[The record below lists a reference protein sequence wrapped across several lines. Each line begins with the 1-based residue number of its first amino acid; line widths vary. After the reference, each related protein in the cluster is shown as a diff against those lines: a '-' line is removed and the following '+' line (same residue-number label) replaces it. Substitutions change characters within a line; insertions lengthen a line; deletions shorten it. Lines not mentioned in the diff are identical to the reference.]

1 MKTEKIIKQL
11 TIPLTDKTID
21 SLRAGDS
28 VLLSGEMITARDA
41 AHKRLSEAL
50 LSGQPLPVD
59 LKGQT
64 VYYVGPCPA
73 KPYEII
79 GSCGPTTSG
88 RMDSFSPLLL
98 NHGLKGMIGKGS
110 RSREVVDAMVQNK
123 AVYFAAIGGAG
134 ALYAQCV
141 TSCEVLCYADL
152 KTEAIYRLTV
162 KDFPVIVAVD
172 CIGNSIYE

>member
-1 MKTEKIIKQL
+1 MKTEKIIKHITL
-11 TIPLTDKTID
+11 PLTDETIKN
-21 SLRAGDS
+21 LRAGDS
-28 VLLSGEMITARDA
+28 VLLSGGLITARDA

-50 LSGQPLPVD
+50 LCGQPLPVD

-73 KPYEII
+73 KPREII

-88 RMDSFSPLLL
+88 RMDSFTPLLL
-98 NHGLKGMIGKGS
+98 DHGLKGMIGKGG
-110 RSREVVDAMVQNK
+110 RSPEVVDAMVQNK

-152 KTEAIYRLTV
+152 KTEAVYRMTV

-172 CIGNSIYE
+172 SLGNSIYE